1 MRVRDASE
9 LPEPLRRQIE
19 AKQAAA
25 TSPARPATTPSSTSS
40 SSSTTSAPRD
50 DREHREQVEFV
61 SWVEIAL
68 PGLAECM
75 TAVPHGGHRRKGVAG
90 KLVAEGVR
98 RGYPDVLFDVPRGPW
113 HGLRVEMKAEG
124 GEVSDDQLAW
134 ISKLLRHG
142 YLAVVTENA
151 EHAKKIALEYWQLG
165 PFRHVQEA

>member
-19 AKQAAA
+19 AKQSGASSPSRAA
-25 TSPARPATTPSSTSS
+25 TPSTSTPSSTA
-40 SSSTTSAPRD
+40 STPRD

-61 SWVEIAL
+61 TWVQTAL

-75 TAVPHGGHRRKGVAG
+75 TAIPHGGHRRKGVAG

-113 HGLRVEMKAEG
+113 HGLRVEMKAEDG
-124 GEVSDDQLAW
+124 VVSDDQLAW
-134 ISKLLRHG
+134 ISRLLRHG
-142 YLAVVTENA
+142 YLAVVAENA
-151 EHAKKIALEYWQLG
+151 EHAKRIALDYWQLG
-165 PFRHVQEA
+165 PYRTPETT